1 MVHTTP
7 TKALLT
13 TTLRP
18 LVVQLSGPLAQGVRL
33 VEQFLLD
40 EPEAAEFAQLIEDD
54 LAPLIS
60 AASVLEAGIVLIS
73 RHGLEARGDLQD
85 FLEQGGLQVEPVT
98 AEQAELALDAYQRY
112 GKGRHRAGLN
122 FGDCFAYAL
131 CKATGQ
137 PLLFKGKDFSQT
149 DIATVPR
156 IRGEDE
162 PTQSFDQ
169 GESEA

>member
-7 TKALLT
+7 TKALLP

-60 AASVLEAGIVLIS
+60 AASMLEAGIVLIS

-98 AEQAELALDAYQRY
+98 AEQADLALDAYQRY

-137 PLLFKGKDFSQT
+137 PLLFKGQDFSLT

-162 PTQSFDQ
+162 HT
-169 GESEA
+169 

>member
-7 TKALLT
+7 TKALLPS
-13 TTLRP
+13 TLRP

-137 PLLFKGKDFSQT
+137 PLLFKGQDFSLT

-162 PTQSFDQ
+162 HT
-169 GESEA
+169 

>member
-1 MVHTTP
+1 MVVETS
-7 TKALLT
+7 AVLAILL
-13 TTLRP
+13 
-18 LVVQLSGPLAQGVRL
+18 
-33 VEQFLLD
+33 E

-54 LAPLIS
+54 PAPLIS

-73 RHGLEARGDLQD
+73 RHGPDARDDLQG
-85 FLEQGGLQVEPVT
+85 FLAQGGLQVEPVT
-98 AEQAELALDAYQRY
+98 AEQAELALEAYQRY

-137 PLLFKGKDFSQT
+137 PLLFKGQDFSQT

-156 IRGEDE
+156 RRSEDE
-162 PTQSFDQ
+162 HTPSFEQ
-169 GESEA
+169 GEREA

>member
-7 TKALLT
+7 TKALLP

-60 AASVLEAGIVLIS
+60 AASMLEAGIVLIS

-137 PLLFKGKDFSQT
+137 PLLFKGQDFSLT

-162 PTQSFDQ
+162 HT
-169 GESEA
+169 